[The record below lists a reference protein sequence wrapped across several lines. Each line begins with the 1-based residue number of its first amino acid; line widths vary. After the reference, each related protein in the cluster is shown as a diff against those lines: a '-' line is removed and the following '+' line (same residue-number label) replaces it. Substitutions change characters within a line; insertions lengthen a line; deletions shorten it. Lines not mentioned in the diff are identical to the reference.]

1 MATPDVLRC
10 PRCFP
15 SEAPA
20 GIVRPAHAPD
30 RPVEIELAGPQR
42 WHSVPRS
49 SPSNRLADM
58 SDMLGF
64 MPSLAGDRNQ
74 IDAQTL
80 IDQKPHATSI
90 DASFRRRL

>member
-1 MATPDVLRC
+1 MSEPRRGARFFRRSGILTGTSPAHLSSAAVMATPDVLRC

-42 WHSVPRS
+42 WHSVRRS
-49 SPSNRLADM
+49 SPSTTGL
-58 SDMLGF
+58 
-64 MPSLAGDRNQ
+64 P
-74 IDAQTL
+74 T
-80 IDQKPHATSI
+80 
-90 DASFRRRL
+90 